1 MRAGRGGNETFTGK
15 NVNAAYCAGKES
27 ACTIPTDSSIF
38 RTQCRL
44 GPMEETT
51 RLDEITVFGGKLS
64 FLIPHSWEETTEEN
78 NYLYSHPAADS
89 GWFRVSLNTAR
100 AVGETPAQLLKRK
113 FDGRENVTHDEQ
125 TGNWVCSYERDS
137 AEKGVKIHLYYW
149 IVAHVVEPDWCAQ
162 RCSHTPSFRRVPTM
176 SRRAKC

>member
-1 MRAGRGGNETFTGK
+1 MPPTAPARRAPHLPGT
-15 NVNAAYCAGKES
+15 
-27 ACTIPTDSSIF
+27 CTIPTDSSIF